1 MIKLKASRAR
11 HVSINNNNIIGEPT
25 NGKDIDSQS
34 FTLHSNNSCELLFH
48 IIERCSS
55 LVVPHYLFIHKSK
68 TRTRWIPLA
77 MSDPRKFGMRPP
89 NNSSEI
95 NFRHYLFSPRPGQ
108 ELYCCSGYAMSIQQV
123 ISIIILFIHKAY
135 IIWDEIILS
144 WPEIITVSGARAFL
158 LGVVDGSNNS
168 RKIRNKQICERF
180 SNTWYWVVFAEWKK
194 DNIKLNQLGRWGSR
208 TSREE

>member
-1 MIKLKASRAR
+1 M
-11 HVSINNNNIIGEPT
+11 
-25 NGKDIDSQS
+25 DSQS
-34 FTLHSNNSCELLFH
+34 FTLHSTNSCELLFH

-158 LGVVDGSNNS
+158 LGVLWMDRITVVKYEINKSVKGFPIRDIGLCLQSE
-168 RKIRNKQICERF
+168 RKI
-180 SNTWYWVVFAEWKK
+180 T
-194 DNIKLNQLGRWGSR
+194 LN
-208 TSREE
+208 